1 MSDIPKIVKRAIVD
15 TVTDIGQ
22 LSKDEIKKLNKYV
35 KLGYLSKGK
44 GGWFPAI
51 KTVWACPN
59 FDFEKQRSWA
69 IETMHRAELLDKQQW
84 AEYRAGI
91 ET

>member
-1 MSDIPKIVKRAIVD
+1 MNEIPNIVKRAMVN

-22 LSKDEIKKLNKYV
+22 LSKEEIKILNKYV

-44 GGWFPAI
+44 GGWFPVI

-59 FDFEKQRSWA
+59 FDFEKQRNDA
-69 IETMHRAELLDKQQW
+69 IEELYKIIKLDLKKGEQN
-84 AEYRAGI
+84 G
-91 ET
+91 